1 MLMENSNPGS
11 NQEVCVHR
19 PLTAQTCLTL
29 DDVDPWSACEPGSS
43 TGGVSITGGRVD
55 AEG

>member
-19 PLTAQTCLTL
+19 PLTAQTCPTL